1 LLVARFI
8 QINLQWGKIQPG
20 WLLVARYWL
29 LVTRSS
35 LKRKPSNEERA
46 TSNRFNPQSA
56 IRNPK
61 SAIRN
66 QRIPLTPF
74 FIFNKLKLDLPLLLS
89 TADRR
94 KSYAGKEKDEE
105 GPGHHRQK

>member
-1 LLVARFI
+1 
-8 QINLQWGKIQPG
+8 
-20 WLLVARYWL
+20 
-29 LVTRSS
+29 
-35 LKRKPSNEERA
+35 LKRKSFNEERA
-46 TSNRFNPQSA
+46 TDS

-74 FIFNKLKLDLPLLLS
+74 FIFNKLKLDSPLLLS